1 MQIAQR
7 CGHVKNA
14 FLPPRNGME
23 NLRSAF
29 HDNELWLEE
38 IGGVGWICDGMEGK
52 GMGWLRTN
60 VAN

>member
-1 MQIAQR
+1 
-7 CGHVKNA
+7 
-14 FLPPRNGME
+14 ME